1 MSIRS
6 IGGALGESVGSS
18 LSVRMSSWS
27 SFRPVSS
34 GRISSLLQTMVPTGY
49 TKLQEERLAMVDLG
63 AKPESALIQ
72 NGFRPETTH
81 LEGRG
86 HLEGGRGHLE
96 GRRTVDRASRS
107 SLSLSDCGDG
117 AYSETEPM
125 LSERRLSA
133 EEDEEDEEQE
143 QTGGTGGSALPKESP
158 LAMALQ
164 ILVPFLLAGFG
175 TVSAGMVLDIV
186 QHWDAFQY
194 ITEIFI
200 LVPALLGLKGNLEM
214 TLASR
219 LSTAVNVGKMD
230 SPIEKWNLIIG
241 NLALKQVQATVV
253 GFLAAVAA
261 VVLGWIP
268 EGKFQMSHAVL
279 LCSSSVATAFIAS
292 LLQGIIMV
300 GVIVGSKKTGINPDN
315 VATPIAASFGD
326 LITLAILAWI
336 SQGLYKCLDPYPY
349 VSSLVCAFFM
359 CLTPLWMVISSKHP
373 ASRTLL
379 YSGWEPV
386 ITAMVISSIGGLIL
400 DKTVSDPN
408 LAGIVVYTPV
418 INGIGGNL
426 VAIQSSRFSTHLH
439 FHCAPG
445 EVPDEAKGCYYP
457 CRTFFG
463 SGANHRSAQVLLL
476 LVIPGHLIFLY
487 TIHLMKS
494 GHTTLTPI
502 FMSVYLAAA
511 LLQVLLLL
519 CIADWMVHS
528 MWRSGKDPD
537 SFSIPYLT
545 ALGDLLGTALLALSF
560 HFLWL
565 IGDQDSDVGD

>member
-1 MSIRS
+1 MSVQS
-6 IGGALGESVGSS
+6 LGGALGESLGSS
-18 LSVRMSSWS
+18 LTVRMSAAAGGRS
-27 SFRPVSS
+27 SLALKPS
-34 GRISSLLQTMVPTGY
+34 GRITSLLQAMVPNAY
-49 TKLQEERLAMVDLG
+49 SKLQEERLAMADLG
-63 AKPESALIQ
+63 AKPEAASLQ
-72 NGFRPETTH
+72 NGFRQEAPA
-81 LEGRG
+81 
-86 HLEGGRGHLE
+86 HLE
-96 GRRTVDRASRS
+96 GRRLLDRASRS
-107 SLSLSDCGDG
+107 SLTLPDAGDG
-117 AYSETEPM
+117 SYSEMEPM
-125 LSERRLSA
+125 LSERRLSG
-133 EEDEEDEEQE
+133 EESDGHEDQEQE
-143 QTGGTGGSALPKESP
+143 VPPAPVHILPKETP

-164 ILVPFLLAGFG
+164 ILLPFLLAGFG
-175 TVSAGMVLDIV
+175 TVSAGMVLDVV
-186 QHWDAFQY
+186 QHWEAFQY

-230 SPIEKWNLIIG
+230 SPIEKWNLIMG

-292 LLQGIIMV
+292 MLQGFIMV

-336 SQGLYKCLDPYPY
+336 SQGLYKCLDSYPY
-349 VSSLVCAFFM
+349 VASVLCAFFM
-359 CLTPLWMVISSKHP
+359 CLTPLWMVVSSKHP

-426 VAIQSSRFSTHLH
+426 VAIQSSRISTCLH

-457 CRTFFG
+457 CRTFYG
-463 SGANHRSAQVLLL
+463 TGANHRSAQVLLL
-476 LVIPGHLIFLY
+476 LVIPGHIIFLY

-502 FMSVYLAAA
+502 FMSVYLSAA

>member
-1 MSIRS
+1 MSIQS
-6 IGGALGESVGSS
+6 LGGAIGESLGSS
-18 LSVRMSSWS
+18 LSVRMSGGGGWS
-27 SFRPVSS
+27 SLALKSS
-34 GRISSLLQTMVPTGY
+34 GRITSLLNTMVPTGY
-49 TKLQEERLAMVDLG
+49 MKLQEERLSMVDLG
-63 AKPESALIQ
+63 PKPESNLHQ
-72 NGFRPETTH
+72 NGYRQETTH
-81 LEGRG
+81 IDS
-86 HLEGGRGHLE
+86 
-96 GRRTVDRASRS
+96 RRILDRASRS

-117 AYSETEPM
+117 AYSELEPM
-125 LSERRLSA
+125 LAERRLSGEEA
-133 EEDEEDEEQE
+133 DEEAKEDEEEGLATSEPNM
-143 QTGGTGGSALPKESP
+143 PKESP

-175 TVSAGMVLDIV
+175 TVSAGMVLDVV
-186 QHWDAFQY
+186 QHWEAFQY

-253 GFLAAVAA
+253 GFMAAVAA

-292 LLQGIIMV
+292 MLQGFIMV

-336 SQGLYKCLDPYPY
+336 SQGLYKCLDSYPY

-359 CLTPLWMVISSKHP
+359 CLTPLWIVVSSKHP

-386 ITAMVISSIGGLIL
+386 ITAMLISSIGGLIL

-426 VAIQSSRFSTHLH
+426 VAIQSSRISTHLH

-463 SGANHRSAQVLLL
+463 TGANHRSAQVLLL
-476 LVIPGHLIFLY
+476 LVVPGHLIFLY

-560 HFLWL
+560 HFLWV

>member
-1 MSIRS
+1 MSIQNLGGS
-6 IGGALGESVGSS
+6 IGESLGSS
-18 LSVRMSSWS
+18 LTVALSLKSASTGW
-27 SFRPVSS
+27 
-34 GRISSLLQTMVPTGY
+34 ISSMFHTMVPTGY
-49 TKLQEERLAMVDLG
+49 TKLQDERLAMVDLG
-63 AKPESALIQ
+63 SKPEAGSLQ
-72 NGFRPETTH
+72 NGYRPEAAH
-81 LEGRG
+81 I
-86 HLEGGRGHLE
+86 E
-96 GRRTVDRASRS
+96 GRRVLDRASRS

-117 AYSETEPM
+117 EYSETEPM
-125 LSERRLSA
+125 LAERRPSG
-133 EEDEEDEEQE
+133 EEADGEEEEE
-143 QTGGTGGSALPKESP
+143 EEGLGSQHLNMPKESP
-158 LAMALQ
+158 LAMAFQ

-186 QHWDAFQY
+186 QHWQAFQY

-261 VVLGWIP
+261 VILGWIP

-336 SQGLYKCLDPYPY
+336 SQGLYQCLDSYSY

-359 CLTPLWMVISSKHP
+359 CLTPLWIIISSKHP

-386 ITAMVISSIGGLIL
+386 ITAMLISSIGGLIL

-426 VAIQSSRFSTHLH
+426 VAIQSSRISTYLH

-445 EVPDEAKGCYYP
+445 EVPEEAKGCYYP
-457 CRTFFG
+457 CRTFCG
-463 SGANHRSAQVLLL
+463 TGANHRSAQVLVL

-511 LLQVLLLL
+511 MLQVLLLL

-545 ALGDLLGTALLALSF
+545 ALGDLLGTAFLALSF

>member
-1 MSIRS
+1 MQIYYYKYFLSFPHFCPVLCNFATISPYFFSQIIPIFHTFLHIR
-6 IGGALGESVGSS
+6 
-18 LSVRMSSWS
+18 
-27 SFRPVSS
+27 
-34 GRISSLLQTMVPTGY
+34 GY
-49 TKLQEERLAMVDLG
+49 TKLQDERLAMVDLG
-63 AKPESALIQ
+63 AKPE
-72 NGFRPETTH
+72 NGFRPEAA
-81 LEGRG
+81 
-86 HLEGGRGHLE
+86 HLEGGRSHLE
-96 GRRTVDRASRS
+96 GRRVVDRAARA
-107 SLSLSDCGDG
+107 SLSLSDCADG

-125 LSERRLSA
+125 LSAQEGEEAEA
-133 EEDEEDEEQE
+133 EEEEP
-143 QTGGTGGSALPKESP
+143 TGAAQGSALPKESP

-164 ILVPFLLAGFG
+164 ILLPFLLAGFG

-336 SQGLYKCLDPYPY
+336 SQGLYTCLDPYPY

-386 ITAMVISSIGGLIL
+386 ITAMLISSIGGLIL
-400 DKTVSDPN
+400 DKTLSNPN
-408 LAGIVVYTPV
+408 MAGIVVYTPV

>member
-1 MSIRS
+1 MSIRT
-6 IGGALGESVGSS
+6 IGGALGESLGSS

-27 SFRPVSS
+27 VFRPVSS

-49 TKLQEERLAMVDLG
+49 TKLQDERLAMVDLG
-63 AKPESALIQ
+63 AKPE
-72 NGFRPETTH
+72 NGFRPEAA
-81 LEGRG
+81 
-86 HLEGGRGHLE
+86 HLEGGRSHLE
-96 GRRTVDRASRS
+96 GRRVVDRAARS
-107 SLSLSDCGDG
+107 SLSLSDCADG

-125 LSERRLSA
+125 LSAQEGEEAEA
-133 EEDEEDEEQE
+133 EEEEV
-143 QTGGTGGSALPKESP
+143 S

-164 ILVPFLLAGFG
+164 ILLPFLLAGFG

-336 SQGLYKCLDPYPY
+336 SQGLYTCLDPYPY

-386 ITAMVISSIGGLIL
+386 ITAMLISSIGGLIL
-400 DKTVSDPN
+400 DKTLSNPN
-408 LAGIVVYTPV
+408 MAGIVVYTPV
-418 INGIGGNL
+418 INGSEENWWP
-426 VAIQSSRFSTHLH
+426 IQSSRFSTHLH

>member
-1 MSIRS
+1 MSIQS
-6 IGGALGESVGSS
+6 LGGAIGESLGSS
-18 LSVRMSSWS
+18 LTVRMSGWS
-27 SFRPVSS
+27 ALSLKPVSS
-34 GRISSLLQTMVPTGY
+34 GRIRLFQTMVPTGY

-63 AKPESALIQ
+63 AKPEAGSHQ
-72 NGFRPETTH
+72 NGYRQETSQT
-81 LEGRG
+81 
-86 HLEGGRGHLE
+86 E
-96 GRRTVDRASRS
+96 GRRLLDRASRS
-107 SLSLSDCGDG
+107 SVSLSDCGDG
-117 AYSETEPM
+117 GYSEKEPM
-125 LSERRLSA
+125 LTERRLSGEEADA
-133 EEDEEDEEQE
+133 EEEEDEEQ
-143 QTGGTGGSALPKESP
+143 GLGSDVQNIPKESL

-186 QHWDAFQY
+186 QHWEAFQY

-336 SQGLYKCLDPYPY
+336 SQGLYKCLDSYPY

-359 CLTPLWMVISSKHP
+359 CLTPLWIVISSKHP

-426 VAIQSSRFSTHLH
+426 VAIQSSRISTHLH
-439 FHCAPG
+439 LHCVPG

-463 SGANHRSAQVLLL
+463 TGANHRSAQVLLL
-476 LVIPGHLIFLY
+476 SVIPGHLIFLY

-502 FMSVYLAAA
+502 FMSVYLATAI
-511 LLQVLLLL
+511 LQVLLLL

-528 MWRSGKDPD
+528 MWQSGKDPD

-560 HFLWL
+560 HFLWV